1 MDMDQF
7 TIFHFYLGLFLL
19 GVGYA
24 AIAVL
29 MGQIL
34 GGHDHPGDVGAHDVG
49 GSEADGSGPAG
60 HHFET
65 ETNMSE
71 DNAPGSSDHPADLA
85 VDGGDTMPNL
95 SPWSPVTIASF
106 VTTLGGVGMV
116 LDEAGLPGLLSFP
129 VAAICGAVI
138 AAAVFYLFYRIFSVT
153 QGSSGVSAR
162 QAIGRPA
169 EVITPIPPNGAG
181 EIAYV
186 LGGRR
191 FNAPAR
197 TEDGHPIPAHA
208 AVVIVRRQGGAFYV
222 RESVAER
229 IKGSLQQVGEGRA
242 D

>member
-24 AIAVL
+24 AVAVL

-34 GGHDHPGDVGAHDVG
+34 GGHDHPGDAGAHDAG
-49 GSEADGSGPAG
+49 GSEADGHGTAV
-60 HHFET
+60 HHFEA
-65 ETNMSE
+65 EASVSE
-71 DNAPGSSDHPADLA
+71 DGAPGPSVHTADLA
-85 VDGGDTMPNL
+85 AEGVDTMPNL

-106 VTTLGGVGMV
+106 VTTFGGVGMV
-116 LDEAGLPGLLSFP
+116 LDEVGLPGLLSFP
-129 VAAICGAVI
+129 AAAICGALI
-138 AAAVFYLFYRIFSVT
+138 AAAVFYLFFRVFSVT
-153 QGSSGVSAR
+153 QSSSGVSAR

-208 AVVIVRRQGGAFYV
+208 SVVIVRKLGGAFYV
-222 RESVAER
+222 RESVAEPT
-229 IKGSLQQVGEGRA
+229 KGSSRQVSEGRA
-242 D
+242 G

>member
-1 MDMDQF
+1 MEKF

-19 GVGYA
+19 GIGYA

-34 GGHDHPGDVGAHDVG
+34 GGHDHPGDVGAHDAG
-49 GSEADGSGPAG
+49 GSEADGHGTAV
-60 HHFET
+60 HHVGGKASV
-65 ETNMSE
+65 SE
-71 DNAPGSSDHPADLA
+71 DGAPGPLVHTADLA
-85 VDGGDTMPNL
+85 ADGVDSMPNL

-116 LDEAGLPGLLSFP
+116 LDEVGLPALLSFP
-129 VAAICGAVI
+129 AAAICGAI
-138 AAAVFYLFYRIFSVT
+138 IGAAVFYLFYRIFSVT
-153 QGSSGVSAR
+153 QSSSGVSAR

-208 AVVIVRRQGGAFYV
+208 SVVIVRRLGGAFYV
-222 RESVAER
+222 RETVAEHG
-229 IKGSLQQVGEGRA
+229 KGSSQQVREDRA
-242 D
+242 G